1 MWLAPPKFICFGK
14 KNYAGWC
21 QPLYVLCLYNYLNI
35 KKYIKLKIKLNLSN
49 LISQN
54 AKELEENNNQN
65 NDV

>member
-1 MWLAPPKFICFGK
+1 MAPT
-14 KNYAGWC
+14 A
-21 QPLYVLCLYNYLNI
+21 LCLYNYLNI

-54 AKELEENNNQN
+54 AKELEENNNQI